1 MSAAVLTTCIYCGCG
16 CGCYLHVEKGRVVGT
31 SPSKRHPIT
40 RNNLCLKGWHLHQL
54 IHHPDRLTRPL
65 VRKHGRL
72 RESSWEEALTR
83 AAQGFKECL
92 RRYGGRGLGVLASA
106 KCTTEE
112 SYLLQKFTRIT
123 LQTNNI
129 DHCARL

>member
-1 MSAAVLTTCIYCGCG
+1 MSKNVLTTCIYCGCG
-16 CGCYLHVEKGRVVGT
+16 CGCYLHVEGERVTGT
-31 SPSKRHPIT
+31 SPSRNHPIT
-40 RNNLCLKGWHLHQL
+40 RNNLCLKGWHLHQF

-65 VRKHGRL
+65 IRKNGRL
-72 RESSWEEALTR
+72 RKATWEEALTR
-83 AAQGFKECL
+83 AARGFSECL
-92 RRYGGRGLGVLASA
+92 RHHGGPSLGVLASA

-112 SYLLQKFTRIT
+112 SYLLQKFARVV